1 MDGGWKPCLEEAVL
15 PSDGRSTGEILEP
28 GGSEF
33 TTPAGGATRH
43 RKPLN
48 TLRWCDLHLLF
59 SDSVE
64 GWTKHKAPRLGA
76 ALAFYTLL
84 SLTPLLLVVISIV
97 GLVFGRKSAEHQ
109 IVQQIQL
116 LVGAQ
121 AATASQALLNGA
133 HNATH
138 GVIATVI
145 GSVTLLFGGSGVLIE
160 LRDALN
166 TIWEVPTTSLTG
178 VKKVTS
184 FIKERLFSFALVLAI
199 GFLLVVSLAVST
211 WIAALGQFSSSLLPA
226 PEIMLNLI
234 NLLVSFVVITLL
246 FAAIYKLLPDVKL
259 EWRDVVL
266 GGAATSLLFSV
277 GKFLLALYLGKAS
290 FASTYGAFASIV
302 VLVLW
307 VYYSGQIFFFG
318 AELTKSFANRYGS
331 HPSLHP
337 GPLVVKEAAPDNPA
351 IPEPKIIIPSGE
363 YRSVRSVSIPEDRAE

>member
-1 MDGGWKPCLEEAVL
+1 MSADN
-15 PSDGRSTGEILEP
+15 RSSGEILEP
-28 GGSEF
+28 GGSEIA
-33 TTPAGGATRH
+33 TSAGGARRH
-43 RKPLN
+43 RKALSS
-48 TLRWCDLHLLF
+48 LGWCDLQLLL
-59 SDSVE
+59 SESVE

-97 GLVFGRKSAEHQ
+97 GLVFGRRSAEHQ

-116 LVGAQ
+116 LVGSQ
-121 AATASQALLNGA
+121 AATASEALLTGA
-133 HNATH
+133 RNATH

-166 TIWEVPTTSLTG
+166 TIWEVPSASLTG
-178 VKKVTS
+178 VKKITS

-199 GFLLVVSLAVST
+199 GFLLVVSLAISA
-211 WIAALGQFSSSLLPA
+211 WIAALGEFSSSLLPT
-226 PEIMLNLI
+226 PEITLHII

-246 FAAIYKLLPDVKL
+246 FAAIYKLLPDVLL
-259 EWRDVVL
+259 EWRDVIL
-266 GGAATSLLFSV
+266 GGAATSLLFTV
-277 GKFLLALYLGKAS
+277 GKFFLGLYLGKAS

-337 GPLVVKEAAPDNPA
+337 GPLIITDPSTGILDDA
-351 IPEPKIIIPSGE
+351 EPRIIIPTDGE
-363 YRSVRSVSIPEDRAE
+363 LRDFRTSTTKERFE

>member
-1 MDGGWKPCLEEAVL
+1 LAPDGYKI
-15 PSDGRSTGEILEP
+15 GEILEP

-43 RKPLN
+43 RKALN
-48 TLRWCDLHLLF
+48 SLRWCDLRLLF
-59 SDSVE
+59 FDSFD

-116 LVGAQ
+116 LVGSQ
-121 AATASQALLNGA
+121 AANASKALLNGS
-133 HNATH
+133 HNTTH
-138 GVIATVI
+138 GVIATLI
-145 GSVTLLFGGSGVLIE
+145 GSVTLLFAASGVLIE

-166 TIWEVPTTSLTG
+166 TIWEVPTTALTG
-178 VKKVTS
+178 VKKMMS
-184 FIKERLFSFALVLAI
+184 FVKERLFSFAIVLSI
-199 GFLLVVSLAVST
+199 GFLLVVSLAIST

-226 PEIMLNLI
+226 PEMALHII
-234 NLLVSFVVITLL
+234 NALVSFVVITLL
-246 FAAIYKLLPDVKL
+246 FAAIYKLLPDVRI

-266 GGAATSLLFSV
+266 GGAATSLLFTI
-277 GKFLLALYLGKAS
+277 GKLLLGLYLGKAS
-290 FASTYGAFASIV
+290 FTSTYGAFASIV

-331 HPSLHP
+331 HPSVHP
-337 GPLVVKEAAPDNPA
+337 EPLVTEATSNQPA
-351 IPEPKIIIPSGE
+351 ATEPKIIIPT
-363 YRSVRSVSIPEDRAE
+363 DF